1 MLSPQ
6 KKRGNTS
13 TQTNSHHFWGSSFV
27 SFSEGVN
34 SPNML
39 RVYCISPTFGHFPG
53 VLEEEVDALDFAH
66 NVLGLA
72 EAEPD
77 ESQAWTWTNVVV
89 GEGCKVGPKV
99 TSCKYSY

>member
-6 KKRGNTS
+6 KRGNTS
-13 TQTNSHHFWGSSFV
+13 TQTNSHHFWGSSREF
-27 SFSEGVN
+27 FGGW
-34 SPNML
+34 
-39 RVYCISPTFGHFPG
+39 ISPTLWHFTG

-77 ESQAWTWTNVVV
+77 ESQAWT
-89 GEGCKVGPKV
+89 
-99 TSCKYSY
+99 